1 MKEIKDLDIRSKIE
15 DYCKGGLGCKAVG
28 GIWETGGMFYKVELL
43 RDNPAR
49 KQIVHILKG
58 EVETNGE

>member
-1 MKEIKDLDIRSKIE
+1 MKEIKDPSIRSKIE
-15 DYCKGGLGCKAVG
+15 DYCRATGCKAVS
-28 GIWETGGMFYKVELL
+28 GIWETGGIFYKVELL

-58 EVETNGE
+58 EVETDGE

>member
-1 MKEIKDLDIRSKIE
+1 MKEIKDPSTRSKIE

-28 GIWETGGMFYKVELL
+28 GIWEPGGMFYKVELL

-49 KQIVHILKG
+49 KQIVHIMKSEVDDG
-58 EVETNGE
+58 E

>member
-1 MKEIKDLDIRSKIE
+1 MKMIKDKDIRKKIE
-15 DYCKGGLGCKAVG
+15 DYCIGGLGCKAVG

-58 EVETNGE
+58 EVDDGR

>member
-1 MKEIKDLDIRSKIE
+1 MKMIKDNNIRKKVE
-15 DYCKGGLGCKAVG
+15 DYCIGRLGCKAVG

>member
-1 MKEIKDLDIRSKIE
+1 MKEIKDPSIRSKIE
-15 DYCKGGLGCKAVG
+15 DYCRATGCKAVG

-49 KQIVHILKG
+49 KQIIDIMKS
-58 EVETNGE
+58 EVDDGR

>member
-1 MKEIKDLDIRSKIE
+1 MKMIEDNDIRKKVE

-28 GIWETGGMFYKVELL
+28 SIWETGGMFYKVELL

-49 KQIVHILKG
+49 KQIVHIMKS
-58 EVETNGE
+58 EVDDGR